1 MALSVEVV
9 YTVKD
14 NTPTGESQMSI
25 FIPVGLTTML
35 SYLQVARAFAGFAD
49 EVLHGRFLGIAEL
62 CFGVDISALLN
73 NTLDAESDSEEI
85 GEFIFETVDGNP
97 VVVNVPGIKEDTVLP
112 NSHQLDLANV
122 NVAGFVTGMT
132 TGVAFQPTD
141 IGERDIVTLRTATE
155 RFRNSGSSK

>member
-1 MALSVEVV
+1 MPLSVEVV

-14 NTPTGESQMSI
+14 NTPKGESQMSI
-25 FIPVGLTTML
+25 FLPVGLTNML
-35 SYLQVARAFAGFAD
+35 SYFEVARAFVSFAD
-49 EVLHGRFLGIAEL
+49 FLLSGRFVGIAEL
-62 CFGVDISALLN
+62 CFGVDISSLVN
-73 NTLDAESDSEEI
+73 NTLDIESDCEDI

-97 VVVNVPGIKEDTVLP
+97 VKVDVPGLKEDTVLA
-112 NSHQLDLANV
+112 NSHQIDLANV

-141 IGERDIVTLRTATE
+141 IGERDVTVLRKATE